1 MVLRRNGLRGLVT
14 AFVCAFVLQW
24 CAAMA
29 QAAPEITADAAIVVD
44 QQTGQVLYEKNAD
57 QRMYPASMTKMMTC
71 LLALENG
78 NPDTVVQVSANAAD
92 VECTRLHQGDQIRL
106 SELLRQMMTISDNG
120 AATAVGD
127 TLAGNIPAFAEMM
140 NAKAAALGCTG
151 THFANANGMPDAN
164 HYSTARDMAKIA
176 SYAIGDTRFRAIIG
190 LDVVRVSYVYPAGR
204 TEYCV
209 NTNELLR
216 TYPGCIG
223 GKTGWTRAAA
233 GCLTTAAKRHGRTLV
248 AVVMHATDEDTR
260 FSDAA
265 KLLDYGFSRP

>member
-1 MVLRRNGLRGLVT
+1 MRRIVILVL
-14 AFVCAFVLQW
+14 VLLLLGVARASEPFTV
-24 CAAMA
+24 AAKGAVLIDGASGRVLFGQNENAQYPMA
-29 QAAPEITADAAIVVD
+29 STTKV
-44 QQTGQVLYEKNAD
+44 
-57 QRMYPASMTKMMTC
+57 MTT
-71 LLALENG
+71 LLALENASL
-78 NPDTVVQVSANAAD
+78 DEQVTAGKNAYG
-92 VECTRLHQGDQIRL
+92 VTGTSLYL
-106 SELLRQMMTISDNG
+106 SEGETLSMEHMLYGLMLRSGND
-120 AATAVGD
+120 AAVAVAEHI
-127 TLAGNIPAFAEMM
+127 AGSVPAFAEMM

-265 KLLDYGFSRP
+265 KLLDYGFGRP